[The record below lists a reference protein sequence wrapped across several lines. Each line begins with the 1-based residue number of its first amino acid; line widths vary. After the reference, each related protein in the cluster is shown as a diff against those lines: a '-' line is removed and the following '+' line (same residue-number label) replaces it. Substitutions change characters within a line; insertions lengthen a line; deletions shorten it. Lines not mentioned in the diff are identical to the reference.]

1 LGNENIVCLVVNQ
14 RRTWGLPEG
23 KCHVSR
29 ASRDIAVGRQSGL
42 ASYHQVFRYGDTCI
56 GKKHSRFTVS
66 RINGQLVTGDY
77 RLVENDI
84 AYYNECPNGTFV
96 MTAEEAEKLCRA
108 EAAADEVI
116 SPVSRRP
123 PPLRFVFLFR

>member
-1 LGNENIVCLVVNQ
+1 MRLLFILLSISAAHAECLKEDITFQVPHGTSLSV
-14 RRTWGLPEG
+14 
-23 KCHVSR
+23 
-29 ASRDIAVGRQSGL
+29 ASPGL

-77 RLVENDI
+77 QLVKNDI

-108 EAAADEVI
+108 EAAADESV
-116 SPVSRRP
+116 SPVSKRP